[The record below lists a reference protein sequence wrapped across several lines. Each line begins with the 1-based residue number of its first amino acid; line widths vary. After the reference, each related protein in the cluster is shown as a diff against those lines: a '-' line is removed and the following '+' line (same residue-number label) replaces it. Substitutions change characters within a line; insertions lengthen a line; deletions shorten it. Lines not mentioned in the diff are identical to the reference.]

1 MRLGQILKKQF
12 KIFSNSLFFVFRH
25 PTITLFVL
33 VQVVGIISKLKDKEG
48 GKEGKHNKA
57 DIDEI
62 CAELEQVLENIKS
75 SELYTPYEVSSRESF
90 IGGGIA

>member
-1 MRLGQILKKQF
+1 M
-12 KIFSNSLFFVFRH
+12 FRH

>member
-1 MRLGQILKKQF
+1 MRLGQILRSDLRF
-12 KIFSNSLFFVFRH
+12 LAIHSFFVFGH
-25 PTITLFVL
+25 SMIFVL